1 MTYLTTTRRPRPP
14 VKSAMGDIWDD
25 VVQMVTTG
33 ATDNAG
39 VIDLM
44 VGGPVI
50 AADAADPSDNV
61 NQTASGTTTSVG
73 DFTSV
78 GGVCKPKNF
87 PALAAVR
94 AFQGQLNRVAQIK
107 GFAKVA
113 SDGAVGPATLAL
125 FKKVQAA
132 APSGSIMGDAGSCMT
147 VAPDVDVLGQQI
159 QQFADSLGAPA
170 QVAGPVGAALSVPSI
185 KTKSGATVIAPDA
198 GVLGSL
204 ATLSGAE
211 KLALLGVAGG
221 LGYMLFKKK
230 RHRAIPITRRTR
242 RTSRRR

>member
-1 MTYLTTTRRPRPP
+1 MTYLSTRRRPLPPRKRPG
-14 VKSAMGDIWDD
+14 MGDVWDD
-25 VVQMVTTG
+25 LEQFMTG
-33 ATDNAG
+33 STDNTG
-39 VIDLM
+39 VIELV
-44 VGGPVI
+44 VGGPAI
-50 AADAADPSDNV
+50 TPDKADPADNV
-61 NQTASGTTTSVG
+61 NQTDSGTSTSVG

-107 GFAKVA
+107 GFPKVA

-170 QVAGPVGAALSVPSI
+170 QVAGPVGAALAVPTI
-185 KTKSGATVIAPDA
+185 KTKSGATVVAPDA
-198 GVLGSL
+198 GLLGSL
-204 ATLSGAE
+204 ATLSSAE

-221 LGYMLFKKK
+221 LGYMLLKK
-230 RHRAIPITRRTR
+230 RRHSTTRRR
-242 RTSRRR
+242 